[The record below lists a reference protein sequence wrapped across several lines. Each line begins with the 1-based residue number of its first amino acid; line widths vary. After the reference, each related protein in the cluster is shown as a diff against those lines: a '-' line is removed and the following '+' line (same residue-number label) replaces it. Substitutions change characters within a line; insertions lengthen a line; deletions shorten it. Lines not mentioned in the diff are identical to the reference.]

1 MLWQQLFTPC
11 VQLQPPHFS
20 CSMNAVHVKDYFLW
34 QPSFFTC
41 QCMSAHGA
49 LNYSAQFWPP
59 HFLYVT
65 APVIIFLLKVNQV
78 KNSNGN
84 FRCVSMAV
92 VFPTTKTQST
102 TATEVFFD
110 EQGRRRS
117 ATRSPRSRARPRRG
131 SPASCCLATAL

>member
-1 MLWQQLFTPC
+1 MATIIHPLCAASTTTFLMLNERCSCQRLFSLPT
-11 VQLQPPHFS
+11 L
-20 CSMNAVHVKDYFLW
+20 
-34 QPSFFTC
+34 FFTC

-49 LNYSAQFWPP
+49 LNYSAQFWPR

-78 KNSNGN
+78 ENSNGN

-117 ATRSPRSRARPRRG
+117 ATRSPRSQARLRRG